1 MELRDKICSLV
12 DAKADRFV
20 QLNDS
25 IWSTPELDF
34 KETKSAA
41 ALIGALK
48 AEGFQVEEGL
58 AGIPTAFVGSWGSG
72 KPVIGILGEFDA
84 LPGLSQ
90 KAGCP
95 VKEPVEEGGNGHGCG
110 HCALG
115 SGSLAAAVAVKDYL
129 QETGKAGTIRYYGC
143 PGEEHGCGKMFMTRD
158 GVFADLDAA
167 LTWHP
172 GDSNSVWG
180 ISTLANRHIHF
191 HFKGKTAHAAAAP
204 QMGRSALDA
213 CELMNVGVN
222 YLREHVIPEARIHY
236 AYLDVGGDAP
246 NVVQG
251 TATTYYMI
259 RAPKIKQVLELCDR
273 VLDVARGAALMTGTE
288 MTYEIKQGL
297 CDYIPNRALSELAA
311 ECFSQ
316 VGAPEFDEADFA
328 LAKEFRATLSE
339 RERSAP
345 PLAIAQLLGAPRAM
359 EIAENGLCDV
369 VLPYAHMPQMAMPG
383 STDVG
388 DVSYA
393 VPTAQLGSA
402 CAAIGTGAHTWQMT
416 AQVGSAIGHK
426 GLLTAGKALALTA
439 VRLFED
445 PAVIDRAKQ
454 EHKLNVPDGYLCPV
468 PDDVKPSL

>member
-1 MELRDKICSLV
+1 MELRDKICGLV
-12 DAKADRFV
+12 DAKADCFV
-20 QLNDS
+20 ELNDK
-25 IWSTPELDF
+25 IWATPELDF

-41 ALIGALK
+41 ALIEVLK
-48 AEGFQVEEGL
+48 AEGFQVEEGI

-72 KPVIGILGEFDA
+72 RPIIGILGEFDA

-95 VKEPVEEGGNGHGCG
+95 VKEPVVEGGNGHGCG

-115 SGSLAAAVAVKDYL
+115 SGSLAAAVAVKDYMK
-129 QETGKAGTIRYYGC
+129 ETGMTGTIRFYGC
-143 PGEEHGCGKMFMTRD
+143 PAEEHGCGKTFMTRE
-158 GVFADLDAA
+158 GVFDELDAA

-180 ISTLANRHIHF
+180 ISSLANRHIHF

-204 QMGRSALDA
+204 QLGRSALDA

-222 YLREHVIPEARIHY
+222 YLREHIIPEARIHY

-259 RAPKIKQVLELCDR
+259 RAPKIKQVLELCER
-273 VLDVARGAALMTGTE
+273 VFDIARGAALMTGTE
-288 MTYEIKQGL
+288 VSWEIKQGL
-297 CDYIPNRALSELAA
+297 CDYIPNKTLSELAA
-311 ECFSQ
+311 ACMAE
-316 VGAPEFDEADFA
+316 VGAPAFDEADYQ
-328 LAKEFRATLSE
+328 LARQFRATLTE
-339 RERSAP
+339 REQAAP
-345 PLAIAQLLGAPRAM
+345 AALVKAFGAKKAQ
-359 EIAENGLCDV
+359 EIADGGLCNV
-369 VLPYAHMPQMAMPG
+369 VLPYVHMPEIAMPG

-393 VPTAQLGSA
+393 IPTAQMGMA
-402 CAAIGTGAHTWQMT
+402 TAAIGTGAHTWQMT
-416 AQVGSAIGHK
+416 AQVGSSIGHK
-426 GLLTAGKALALTA
+426 GMLAVGKALALTA
-439 VRLFED
+439 VRLFQD
-445 PAVIDRAKQ
+445 PSIIERAKE
-454 EHKLNVPDGYLCPV
+454 EHKQNAPEGYLCPV